1 MRLGATAGS
10 SPVALVD
17 GGSEVVTAE
26 VVVETAV
33 VVVVVT
39 DTVPGS

>member
-10 SPVALVD
+10 SPVALV
-17 GGSEVVTAE
+17 GGVSEAADAV